1 MWNNIYKEKAN
12 FIKEVETALM
22 ADPRSNVEQILYQR
36 HEQGLEIV
44 TVEFIGGGFRR
55 INVTGN
61 SNGANFMEI
70 GRAVYDCLL
79 YTSLD
84 LTWTSVMPMTAEMKL
99 ICNDSPRETGAF
111 LLRRYAYIN
120 VGKAN

>member
-1 MWNNIYKEKAN
+1 MWNNIYKEKEN

-36 HEQGLEIV
+36 NEQGLEIV
-44 TVEFIGGGFRR
+44 TVEFIGGGFRK

-70 GRAVYDCLL
+70 GRAVY
-79 YTSLD
+79 
-84 LTWTSVMPMTAEMKL
+84 EG
-99 ICNDSPRETGAF
+99 GA
-111 LLRRYAYIN
+111 RGEIYR
-120 VGKAN
+120 